1 MTTKI
6 RKEEKDMTLNE
17 VAKELAKDLVEY
29 KTTRDEAFF
38 NMLVYFVSEMF
49 NETKEETTSL
59 LLSFVNHPDT
69 AKVCRKY
76 IPIMFVCE
84 SESA

>member
-1 MTTKI
+1 MKI
-6 RKEEKDMTLNE
+6 RKEDKTLNE

-38 NMLVYFVSEMF
+38 NALVAVVSEMF
-49 NETKEETTSL
+49 NKNKEETTSL
-59 LLSFVNHPDT
+59 LLSFVNHPKT
-69 AKVCRKY
+69 AKVCRKL